1 MTGQL
6 FPDRLTKRLGT
17 LSILSRSGRL
27 GHHKGTHRS
36 RKTGA
41 SLDFSDFRE
50 YHPGDDL
57 RHIDWNVYA
66 RTDKPFIKQFL
77 DEQEMRIH
85 ILLDPTRSMGA
96 DGKWDYARQLSIALG
111 HIALKSGD
119 TVSFS
124 TWSDGQDHFFRRK
137 GAVHRASMTKFIS
150 SINEPGVVSD
160 FTDRALRHIP
170 KAVTVLFIIT
180 DGLEETGKWAH
191 LFRRLPGICRD
202 IRIVTVHSKQE
213 EAPEYD
219 GDVRFIDIES
229 EAGVEVTVTRRAV
242 QDYLEKKAAHEAKIA
257 ALAGKY
263 GIQLL
268 HAEVSEGFM
277 ETVTKKMRH
286 AGWVR

>member
-1 MTGQL
+1 MSGEL
-6 FPDRLTKRLGT
+6 FPDRLTKRLGA
-17 LSILSRSGRL
+17 LSIVSRSGRL

-36 RKTGA
+36 RKTGS

-66 RTDKPFIKQFL
+66 RTDKPYIKQFL

-85 ILLDPTRSMGA
+85 IVLDSTKSMGV
-96 DGKWDYARQLSIALG
+96 DGKWDYARQLAIALG

-124 TWSDGQDHFFRRK
+124 TWTDEQDYFYRRK
-137 GAVHRASMTKFIS
+137 GTAHRASLTKFIS
-150 SINEPGVVSD
+150 SIDTPGSTSN

-180 DGLEETGKWAH
+180 DGLEETDKWEH
-191 LFRRLPGICRD
+191 LFRRLPGICGD
-202 IRIVTVHSKQE
+202 IRILTIHSKPE
-213 EAPEYD
+213 EAPDYE
-219 GDVRFIDIES
+219 GDVRFIDSES
-229 EAGVEVTVTRRAV
+229 GAGVEVTVTRRAV
-242 QDYLEKKAAHEAKIA
+242 QDYLDTKSAHETQLT
-257 ALAGKY
+257 ALAGKF
-263 GIQLL
+263 GIDLIR
-268 HAEVSEGFM
+268 AEVSEGVM

-286 AGWVR
+286 AGWLR